1 MIENPRQNDQP
12 MSEPKASLPE
22 TEADAGK
29 RRGNVERLL
38 RLMLD
43 ELSERNQAERIRI
56 LSDNR
61 PAGEGG
67 TDFLLQ
73 IDDYDFRVEVV
84 DARDNTPALT
94 TKHLPRLRGLLEDN
108 PSTVALI
115 LVWTTDNLDAV
126 PLSVA
131 RIRFISENPERLP
144 GLLTTARPL
153 AEVLRGLMAR
163 QSKSWG
169 VGLGQKPD
177 VTNKLIDTR
186 HQFEKRIGQAIETE
200 RRRSYHLAER
210 RQAAQQFPV
219 EEEKQLI
226 FAVLREALNGVSAGG
241 LVPKLIRLAP
251 RGK

>member
-1 MIENPRQNDQP
+1 MTENPLQNDQSL
-12 MSEPKASLPE
+12 SEPKASLSE
-22 TEADAGK
+22 TDADAV
-29 RRGNVERLL
+29 RRRVNVERLL

-43 ELSERNQAERIRI
+43 ELSETNPSERIHV

-61 PAGEGG
+61 LAGEGG
-67 TDFLLQ
+67 ADFLLQ
-73 IDDYDFRVEVV
+73 IDDYDLRVEVL
-84 DARDNTPALT
+84 DAPDNIPTLTP
-94 TKHLPRLRGLLEDN
+94 KHLPHLRGLLENN
-108 PSTVALI
+108 PSTVALV
-115 LVWTTDNLDAV
+115 LVWTTDNLAAI

-131 RIRFISENPERLP
+131 RIRFISENPAQLP

-153 AEVLRGLMAR
+153 AEVLRALMAR
-163 QSKSWG
+163 QIKSWE

-177 VTNKLIDTR
+177 LTNKLIDTR
-186 HQFEKRIGQAIETE
+186 HLFEKAIGQAIETE

-241 LVPKLIRLAP
+241 LVPKLVRLSR